1 MTQLELDDIQGLVA
15 SGYGRLPWSSFV
27 LLRVESAPAARCW
40 LERAL
45 GEVRFCAAGLPDRGD
60 TCLNLAF
67 THAGLTAL
75 GLCFQALK
83 GFSREFQEGMHAN
96 ERRRRILGDVGENAP
111 ERWGWGGPSTP
122 EVHVLLLLYAGDEAA
137 LESLVQRT
145 LASIRAA
152 DSGLREVER
161 LPGRPLPDSKEHF
174 GFRDGISQPRIA
186 ELDPTLEG
194 IDQVRA
200 GEFVLGYTNEHGQLT
215 MCAQVD
221 PILDP
226 AGVLPAVAHTEQRDF
241 GRNGTYLVLRT
252 LAQDV
257 HGFWEFID
265 AATQEEGKSDAR
277 ARVVL
282 ASKMVGRW
290 PSGAPLVKAPEIDD
304 PELATANDFL
314 YHREDP
320 DGLRCPVGSHIRRTH
335 PRDSLPPRPGS
346 EQSVAVNKRHRLL
359 RRGRA
364 YGPPVTP
371 SMNHEDVLTT
381 RRDGEERGL
390 HFVSLCANLS
400 RQFEFVQGAWVNNP
414 HFAGLR
420 SDTDPLIGTRPEGNT
435 FTIPADPVRERVHD
449 LPSFVTVRGGAYFF
463 LPGRRALRFLASEPR
478 ELASEL
484 SAPASEAIDVPVTA
498 ALRLAQRTSDALE
511 RAVAFTRRFTRTRRI
526 FDRLLQQPLLDAA
539 QWWIQRR
546 LVDEGLGI
554 AEERVLPSEDE
565 IARRITEQMTAFLF
579 KHYRGGGAERAGN
592 TKTYGLVRAYF
603 EVDPR
608 LANELEAGVFRRGAS
623 YPAWVRFGGPGP
635 LAPPDMRDNGIL
647 SIGIKLMDVPGP
659 KLLDDEVGT
668 QDFTGISGP
677 TFTTPSVFENVKLQR
692 NIGRGTPVLYFFN
705 PFDSHVLDALM
716 QGLFAKA
723 HGNPLEAR
731 YWSCVPY
738 LYGDPKGARGARAI
752 KYRVMPERGERTSVP
767 RRPGD
772 DYLREAMVHTLAH
785 EEVHFSFEIQLQTD
799 PVRMPLEDACVV
811 WPERLSPWIRVARL
825 RIPAQ
830 SFDSPAQRVYARNL
844 SFNPWH
850 AIAEH
855 RPLGNQNRAR
865 KLIYLETS
873 KVRQRINGEA
883 RIEPRDHELPRSP
896 A

>member
-1 MTQLELDDIQGLVA
+1 V
-15 SGYGRLPWSSFV
+15 
-27 LLRVESAPAARCW
+27 RV
-40 LERAL
+40 
-45 GEVRFCAAGLPDRGD
+45 
-60 TCLNLAF
+60 
-67 THAGLTAL
+67 
-75 GLCFQALK
+75 
-83 GFSREFQEGMHAN
+83 
-96 ERRRRILGDVGENAP
+96 
-111 ERWGWGGPSTP
+111 
-122 EVHVLLLLYAGDEAA
+122 
-137 LESLVQRT
+137 
-145 LASIRAA
+145 
-152 DSGLREVER
+152 VER

-174 GFRDGISQPRIA
+174 GFRDGISQPHIA
-186 ELDPTLEG
+186 ELEPLLVG

-200 GEFVLGYTNEHGQLT
+200 GEFVLGYTNEHGQRT

-226 AGVLPAVAHTEQRDF
+226 RGLLPAVELSEQRDF
-241 GRNGTYLVLRT
+241 GRNGSYLVLRT

-265 AATQEEGKSDAR
+265 TATQQDGKSDTSAR
-277 ARVVL
+277 IAL

-290 PSGAPLVKAPEIDD
+290 PSGAPLVKTPEHDD

-320 DGLRCPVGSHIRRTH
+320 DGLRCPIGSHIRRTH

-346 EQSVAVNKRHRLL
+346 EQSIAVNKRHRLL

-364 YGPPVTP
+364 YGPPLAA
-371 SMNHEDVLTT
+371 SMNHEDMLAAEP
-381 RRDGEERGL
+381 DGQERGL

-420 SDTDPLIGTRPEGNT
+420 SDTDPLIGVRHEGGT
-435 FTIPADPVRERVHD
+435 FTMPADPVRERVHD
-449 LPSFVTVRGGAYFF
+449 LPSFVGMRGGGYFF
-463 LPGRRALRFLASEPR
+463 LPGRRALQFLASEPR
-478 ELASEL
+478 ELASEV
-484 SAPASEAIDVPVTA
+484 SAPASEAIEQPVTA
-498 ALRLAQRTSDALE
+498 GLRLARRASAALE
-511 RAVAFTRRFTRTRRI
+511 SSVAFTRRFTRARNL
-526 FDRLLQQPLLDAA
+526 FDRLFQQRLLDAA

-554 AEERVLPSEDE
+554 AEERILPSEDE
-565 IARRITEQMTAFLF
+565 IARRITELMTAFLF
-579 KHYRGGGAERAGN
+579 EHYRNGGAERAGN
-592 TKTYGLVRAYF
+592 TKTYGLVRAHL
-603 EVDPR
+603 EVDSALPG
-608 LANELEAGVFRRGAS
+608 ELEAGVFRRGAV

-635 LAPPDMRDNGIL
+635 LAPADMRDNGIL

-659 KLLDDEVGT
+659 KLLDDETGT

-677 TFTTPSVFENVKLQR
+677 TFTTPTVFENVKLQR
-692 NIGRGTPVLYFFN
+692 NIGRGTPVFYFFN
-705 PFDSHVLDALM
+705 PFDPHLLDAFM

-723 HGNPLEAR
+723 YGNPLEAR

-738 LYGDPKGARGARAI
+738 LYGDPAGPRGARAI
-752 KYRVMPERGERTSVP
+752 KYRLVPERLERSPVP

-772 DYLREAMVHTLAH
+772 DYLREAMVRTLGH
-785 EEVHFSFEIQLQTD
+785 EEMRFSFQIQLQTD
-799 PVRMPLEDACVV
+799 PVRMPIEDACVV
-811 WPERLSPWIRVARL
+811 WPERLSPWIAVAKL

-830 SFDSPAQRVYARNL
+830 IFDSSAQRAYARNL

-850 AIAEH
+850 SIAEH

-865 KLIYLETS
+865 KVIYLETS